1 MQKRYDGIMLRAL
14 ILVTAVSLDGFAA
27 ALGMG
32 SAGIKIPFRSA
43 VVISFTGT
51 LFLAV
56 SAAAADIARYIIPQA
71 FCSAASFI
79 LLTALGIF
87 NIFKDSFKKLL
98 IGKDPKGEE
107 PAMLIFDGTAA
118 DKDHSK
124 SISVKEAAALSIVLS
139 ADSAVTGL
147 SAGLGEISLPILA
160 VMTFAAGLL
169 STAAGQKLGRMA
181 ASAQKAD
188 FGKICGILLII
199 LAAAGAWERIHN

>member
-1 MQKRYDGIMLRAL
+1 MLRSL
-14 ILVTAVSLDGFAA
+14 LLVTAVSLDGFAA

-56 SAAAADIARYIIPQA
+56 SSAAAGGARYVIPQGV
-71 FCSAASFI
+71 CAAVSFI

-87 NIFKDSFKKLL
+87 NIFKDRFRELL
-98 IGKDPKGEE
+98 LKKDPKGDD

-124 SISVKEAAALSIVLS
+124 SISVKEAVVLSAALS
-139 ADSAVTGL
+139 ADSAVTGIGV
-147 SAGLGEISLPILA
+147 GLGEISLPIIA
-160 VMTFAAGLL
+160 AMTFAAGLI
-169 STAAGQKLGRMA
+169 SVAAGQKLGRMA
-181 ASAQKAD
+181 ASAKD
-188 FGKICGILLII
+188 HDLGKLCGILLII
-199 LAAAGAWERIHN
+199 LAIAGLF